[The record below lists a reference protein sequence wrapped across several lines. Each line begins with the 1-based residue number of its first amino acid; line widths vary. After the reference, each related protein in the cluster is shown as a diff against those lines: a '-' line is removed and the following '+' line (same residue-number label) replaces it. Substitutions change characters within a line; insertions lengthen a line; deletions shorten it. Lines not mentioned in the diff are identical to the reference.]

1 MGLQGGLI
9 HSRCVHNLSHKSS
22 FHSVS
27 LILSSA
33 KQGEYAVYFMGFYY
47 CFQHCFQVLTPQKAE
62 PTKGTQVFD
71 GMSKKKQTS
80 PGQVMLKNTRPVK
93 AVKRVRIL

>member
-1 MGLQGGLI
+1 MDLQGGLI
-9 HSRCVHNLSHKSS
+9 HSRFVHYLSHKPS

-27 LILSSA
+27 LILVQQ
-33 KQGEYAVYFMGFYY
+33 KQGEYAVYFKGFYY
-47 CFQHCFQVLTPQKAE
+47 CFQHFFQVLTPQKPE

-93 AVKRVRIL
+93 AVKRVS

>member
-1 MGLQGGLI
+1 M
-9 HSRCVHNLSHKSS
+9 
-22 FHSVS
+22 
-27 LILSSA
+27 
-33 KQGEYAVYFMGFYY
+33 YFMGFYY
-47 CFQHCFQVLTPQKAE
+47 CFQHCFQVLTPQKPE

-93 AVKRVRIL
+93 AVRRVSIL

>member
-1 MGLQGGLI
+1 MDLQGGLI
-9 HSRCVHNLSHKSS
+9 HSRFVYYLSHKPS

-27 LILSSA
+27 LILVQQ
-33 KQGEYAVYFMGFYY
+33 KQGEYAVYFKGFYY
-47 CFQHCFQVLTPQKAE
+47 CFQHFFQVLTPQKPE

-93 AVKRVRIL
+93 AVKRVS